1 MNLGGFLLSYT
12 SVFQMPKGNTT
23 QFGTDALSF
32 HGAKLWSKFYSELL
46 NKETNLAK
54 SKLPKQIS

>member
-23 QFGTDALSF
+23 QFGIDALSF
-32 HGAKLWSKFYSELL
+32 HGAKL
-46 NKETNLAK
+46 
-54 SKLPKQIS
+54 